1 MMSLFFYLQHT
12 PDKLFNNCIKLDVRY
27 YMMLDMLFLE
37 YERIGGIS
45 STPLL
50 RPEKATFKKPS
61 FIRVN
66 NSETVKAVTLAFCRI
81 Q

>member
-1 MMSLFFYLQHT
+1 
-12 PDKLFNNCIKLDVRY
+12 
-27 YMMLDMLFLE
+27 MMLDMFFLV

-45 STPLL
+45 STPVL
-50 RPEKATFKKPS
+50 RPEKATFKKPNL
-61 FIRVN
+61 IRVN

>member
-1 MMSLFFYLQHT
+1 
-12 PDKLFNNCIKLDVRY
+12 
-27 YMMLDMLFLE
+27 MMLDMFFLE
-37 YERIGGIS
+37 YERIWGIS

-61 FIRVN
+61 LIRVN